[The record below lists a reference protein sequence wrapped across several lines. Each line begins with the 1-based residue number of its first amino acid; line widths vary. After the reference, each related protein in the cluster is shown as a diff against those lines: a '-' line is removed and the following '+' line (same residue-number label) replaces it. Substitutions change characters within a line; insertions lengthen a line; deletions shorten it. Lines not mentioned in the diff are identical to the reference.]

1 MKDKVQTGRGYC
13 CYSTHVCAG
22 EACAAQNESA
32 SAGVSVT
39 GYPRLVCRCE
49 SCMRVCFQQ
58 FLQYFLVSF
67 LLKEGLVYVIL
78 LMDLIGISFINNIGL
93 KAVVLSHK
101 AISDFTTS
109 FFQEIPKY
117 NRLHLIEK

>member
-1 MKDKVQTGRGYC
+1 
-13 CYSTHVCAG
+13 
-22 EACAAQNESA
+22 
-32 SAGVSVT
+32 
-39 GYPRLVCRCE
+39 
-49 SCMRVCFQQ
+49 MRVCFQQ

-117 NRLHLIEK
+117 NRLHLIEKWTARVC